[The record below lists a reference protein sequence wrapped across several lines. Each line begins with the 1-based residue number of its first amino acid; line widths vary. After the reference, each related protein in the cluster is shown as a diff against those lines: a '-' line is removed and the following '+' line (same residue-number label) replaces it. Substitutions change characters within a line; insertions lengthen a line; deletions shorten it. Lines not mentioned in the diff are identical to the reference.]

1 MKINYNKNLVI
12 LVISGLLVSSCLPKE
27 QVVFKSVK
35 NLVLDGGL
43 DGEPLLKGEAVFF
56 NPNKIQTKLK
66 EINVDILVDG
76 KKAARVDQ
84 QMNLVVPGKS
94 EFTVPIQANISLKD
108 FGLLDA
114 VIGFFGGKSYQV
126 QFTGYLRV
134 SVHGIPVKV
143 PVKYNE
149 EVKLK

>member
-84 QMNLVVPGKS
+84 QMNLIVPGKS

-114 VIGFFGGKSYQV
+114 VIGFFGGKSYNV

-134 SVHGIPVKV
+134 AVHGITVKV

>member
-114 VIGFFGGKSYQV
+114 VIGFFGGKSYNV

-134 SVHGIPVKV
+134 AVHGITVKV

>member
-1 MKINYNKNLVI
+1 M
-12 LVISGLLVSSCLPKE
+12 VISGLLVSSCLPKE

>member
-12 LVISGLLVSSCLPKE
+12 LVVLGILVSSCLPKE

-56 NPNKIQTKLK
+56 NPNKLQTKLK
-66 EINVDILVDG
+66 EIKVDILVDG
-76 KKAARVDQ
+76 KKAASVDQ

-94 EFTVPIQANISLKD
+94 EFTVPIQANISLKE

-114 VIGFFGGKSYQV
+114 VIGFFGGKSYKV
-126 QFTGYLRV
+126 QFAGYLRV
-134 SVHGIPVKV
+134 AAHGITVKV

>member
-1 MKINYNKNLVI
+1 MRINNTIVLGFLAV
-12 LVISGLLVSSCLPKE
+12 LALTVSSCLPKE

-35 NLVLDGGL
+35 NLILDGGL
-43 DGEPLLKGEAVFF
+43 GGEPVLKGEAVFY
-56 NPNKIQTKLK
+56 NPNKIQTRLK
-66 EINVDILVDG
+66 EINVDIMVDG
-76 KKAARVDQ
+76 KKAANVDQ
-84 QMNLVVPGKS
+84 EMNLLVPGKS
-94 EFTVPIQANISLKD
+94 EFTVPIQANISLKE

-134 SVHGIPVKV
+134 AVHGITIKV

-149 EVKLK
+149 EVKLR

>member
-1 MKINYNKNLVI
+1 MKKNYNKNLVI
-12 LVISGLLVSSCLPKE
+12 LVIIGLLVSSCLPKE

-84 QMNLVVPGKS
+84 QMNLIVPGRS
-94 EFTVPIQANISLKD
+94 EFTIPIQANISLKE

-134 SVHGIPVKV
+134 AVHGITVKV